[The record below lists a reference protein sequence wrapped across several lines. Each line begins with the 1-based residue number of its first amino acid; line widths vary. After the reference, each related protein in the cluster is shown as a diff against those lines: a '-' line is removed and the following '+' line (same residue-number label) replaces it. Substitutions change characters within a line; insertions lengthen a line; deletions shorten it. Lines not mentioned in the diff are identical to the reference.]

1 MLDLLCFLFDA
12 MYMLNQKVRIKMD
25 TEKDTE
31 GFFISEGTEGNGW
44 WKPVSLLCFRKT
56 KQN

>member
-31 GFFISEGTEGNGW
+31 GFFISEGTEGNG
-44 WKPVSLLCFRKT
+44 
-56 KQN
+56 